1 MAANAA
7 QDRVRALTKGDAPRD
22 VTAVPLNRTSDRRT
36 ARASAGRVGARRGP
50 SGALKTNKNK
60 FQGE

>member
-22 VTAVPLNRTSDRRT
+22 VTAVPLNRNIRSPNRSCQRG
-36 ARASAGRVGARRGP
+36 AIGARRGR
-50 SGALKTNKNK
+50 LVR
-60 FQGE
+60 